1 MNNRIPIILDA
12 DPGHDDAIAWVVA
25 NASDKLEILA
35 CTAVNGNCNAYK
47 AAYNAQRVM
56 ALIGLDVPVA
66 RGRNCP
72 LYRPSLSAPANIH
85 GESGLDGPALPEPKR
100 ELEKISAAELMAR
113 TLRNSKEKV
122 TIVATGPLTNVG
134 ELLLGYPELKEKIA
148 RISIMGG
155 GIKYGNWTPA
165 AEFNILIDPE
175 AADIVFNSGIHVIM
189 SGLDVTEQ
197 ALVTPEDVEEI
208 KQIGNQVSDI
218 VWQWLEFFYQFH
230 KTLGYEGAPMH
241 DPCAVMVLV
250 HPEIF
255 TIRDFYVEIETCGD
269 YCKGA
274 TITDWHGTL
283 GKKPNASCLL
293 DLDRDTFVDYLI
305 DSIKAYGEV
314 EK

>member
-25 NASDKLEILA
+25 HASDKLDILA

-100 ELEKISAAELMAR
+100 DLEQISAAELMAKV
-113 TLRNSKEKV
+113 LRESEEKV
-122 TIVATGPLTNVG
+122 TIVATGPLTNVA
-134 ELLLGYPELKEKIA
+134 ELLLGYPELKDKIA
-148 RISIMGG
+148 QISIMGG
-155 GIKYGNWTPA
+155 GIRYGNWTPA

-175 AADIVFNSGIHVIM
+175 AADIVFRSGIHVMM

-208 KQIGNQVSDI
+208 KQIGNPVSEI
-218 VWQWLEFFYQFH
+218 VWQWLEFFYRFH
-230 KTLGYEGAPMH
+230 LTLGYKGAPMH
-241 DPCAVMVLV
+241 DLCAVMCLI
-250 HPEIF
+250 HPEVF
-255 TIRDFYVEIETCGD
+255 DMQDMYVEVETEGMYTDGKTIGD
-269 YCKGA
+269 IYN
-274 TITDWHGTL
+274 ITGR
-283 GKKPNASCLL
+283 KPNATCLMGVDRKKFI
-293 DLDRDTFVDYLI
+293 DLMIDYI
-305 DSIKAYGEV
+305 RYYSEV
-314 EK
+314 H

>member
-134 ELLLGYPELKEKIA
+134 ELLLGYPELKEKIF
-148 RISIMGG
+148 S
-155 GIKYGNWTPA
+155 
-165 AEFNILIDPE
+165 
-175 AADIVFNSGIHVIM
+175 VI
-189 SGLDVTEQ
+189 T
-197 ALVTPEDVEEI
+197 
-208 KQIGNQVSDI
+208 
-218 VWQWLEFFYQFH
+218 
-230 KTLGYEGAPMH
+230 
-241 DPCAVMVLV
+241 
-250 HPEIF
+250 
-255 TIRDFYVEIETCGD
+255 
-269 YCKGA
+269 
-274 TITDWHGTL
+274 
-283 GKKPNASCLL
+283 
-293 DLDRDTFVDYLI
+293 
-305 DSIKAYGEV
+305 
-314 EK
+314 